1 MAENEKK
8 EGRVAKFFRDLK
20 SERKKITWPS
30 KEDTLKKTGVVIVE
44 LVIAAAVVVF
54 STWASASSCFFS
66 AVCFKVR

>member
-8 EGRVAKFFRDLK
+8 EDRVAKFFRDLK

-44 LVIAAAVVVF
+44 LVIAAAVVGLLDLGF
-54 STWASASSCFFS
+54 SKLVLLLGSLF
-66 AVCFKVR
+66 

>member
-8 EGRVAKFFRDLK
+8 EGRVAKFFSDLK

-44 LVIAAAVVVF
+44 LVIAAAVVGLLDLGF
-54 STWASASSCFFS
+54 SKLVLLLGSLF
-66 AVCFKVR
+66 

>member
-8 EGRVAKFFRDLK
+8 EGRVAKYFKDLK

-44 LVIAAAVVVF
+44 LIAAAAVVGVLDFAF
-54 STWASASSCFFS
+54 SQLVLLLAKLF
-66 AVCFKVR
+66 

>member
-8 EGRVAKFFRDLK
+8 EGRVAKFFRDFK

-44 LVIAAAVVVF
+44 LVIAAAVVGLLDLGF
-54 STWASASSCFFS
+54 SKLVLLLGSLF
-66 AVCFKVR
+66 

>member
-30 KEDTLKKTGVVIVE
+30 KEDTLKKTGVVIVVGLLDLGFSK
-44 LVIAAAVVVF
+44 LVLLLGSLF
-54 STWASASSCFFS
+54 
-66 AVCFKVR
+66 

>member
-8 EGRVAKFFRDLK
+8 EGRVAKFFRDLE

-44 LVIAAAVVVF
+44 LVIAAAVVGLLDLGF
-54 STWASASSCFFS
+54 SKLVLLLGSLF
-66 AVCFKVR
+66 

>member
-8 EGRVAKFFRDLK
+8 EGRVAKVFRDLK

-44 LVIAAAVVVF
+44 LVIAAAVVGLLDLGF
-54 STWASASSCFFS
+54 SKLVLLLGSLF
-66 AVCFKVR
+66 

>member
-44 LVIAAAVVVF
+44 LLGSLF
-54 STWASASSCFFS
+54 
-66 AVCFKVR
+66 

>member
-8 EGRVAKFFRDLK
+8 EVRVSNFFVDLK

-44 LVIAAAVVVF
+44 LVIAAAVVGLLDLGF
-54 STWASASSCFFS
+54 SKLVLLLGSLF
-66 AVCFKVR
+66 